1 MNTLSRE
8 NDPILNDLDSYE
20 LIQAGLITPASA
32 SISKRKLRI
41 STIDNYQGEESDIVI
56 ACLTRSNDA
65 GDIGFMSSPQ
75 RVNVFL

>member
-1 MNTLSRE
+1 VNTLSRE

-20 LIQAGLITPASA
+20 LIQAGLITQASA

-41 STIDNYQGEESDIVI
+41 STIHNYQGEESDIFI

-75 RVNVFL
+75 RVNVLL